1 MVLTLLNYQSPRYRG
16 LQNKPD
22 SVTQQIIGWQSV
34 WGFFDIP
41 RNKGGKFLNNLWF
54 CVFQI
59 GTHNPRGINE
69 PFSFNKFIL
78 VFSSRKAKARTSA
91 FELFTMDNLRC
102 QLGWEYLLILFR
114 YSYWFLGKSILK
126 LDNWKYFCCF
136 HARGRYKKNI
146 SDFLKAS
153 HNLWFDISRTFWPI
167 FMKIQEIYKRHKFI

>member
-16 LQNKPD
+16 PQNEPD

-41 RNKGGKFLNNLWF
+41 RNKGGKFLKNLWF

-59 GTHNPRGINE
+59 GTHNPRGIN
-69 PFSFNKFIL
+69 
-78 VFSSRKAKARTSA
+78 VRFSSKN
-91 FELFTMDNLRC
+91 LF
-102 QLGWEYLLILFR
+102 
-114 YSYWFLGKSILK
+114 
-126 LDNWKYFCCF
+126 DNWKYFCCF
-136 HARGRYKKNI
+136 HAPGRYKKNI

-153 HNLWFDISRTFWPI
+153 HTLLVDISRTFWPI

>member
-16 LQNKPD
+16 PQNKPD

-59 GTHNPRGINE
+59 GTHNLRGINE
-69 PFSFNKFIL
+69 RFSFNKFIL

-91 FELFTMDNLRC
+91 FELFTVDNLRC
-102 QLGWEYLLILFR
+102 QLGWEYLSFFDIPYGSWENLFW
-114 YSYWFLGKSILK
+114 SYRQLEIFLLFSRSGTLQE
-126 LDNWKYFCCF
+126 KYFGFPQSLTHFVGWYLTNVLANF
-136 HARGRYKKNI
+136 HENPR
-146 SDFLKAS
+146 
-153 HNLWFDISRTFWPI
+153 NLQTP
-167 FMKIQEIYKRHKFI
+167 